1 MDDNEFNIYT
11 LVKLLKIIGYE
22 IPDENTAIN
31 GKIAYENVKSWKCKS
46 CQKGYRLVLMDLNMP
61 VMDGY

>member
-1 MDDNEFNIYT
+1 VDDNEFNIYT

-31 GKIAYENVKSWKCKS
+31 GKIAYENVKS
-46 CQKGYRLVLMDLNMP
+46 
-61 VMDGY
+61 